1 MYTDS
6 QVLDTS
12 QVPYVYSLGAAQ
24 KPANLSKT
32 TGVLLECF
40 SQEDLEFTPSL
51 IQGLLSTQS
60 APDIRNQTKPKPLP
74 PTKPPKVKGLCRDEY
89 LLVHQG
95 GPKSPQYLRH

>member
-32 TGVLLECF
+32 TGVLPECF

-60 APDIRNQTKPKPLP
+60 APDIRNQTKPNQNHYHQQNPQKL
-74 PTKPPKVKGLCRDEY
+74 KGFAGTNTC
-89 LLVHQG
+89 
-95 GPKSPQYLRH
+95 